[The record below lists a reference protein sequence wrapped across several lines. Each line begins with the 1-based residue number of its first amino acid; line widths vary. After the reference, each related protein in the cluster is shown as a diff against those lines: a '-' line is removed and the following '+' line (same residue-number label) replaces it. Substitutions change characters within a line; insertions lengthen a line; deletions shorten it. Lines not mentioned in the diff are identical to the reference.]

1 MVVRGRYIQ
10 VVLKIFVKL
19 ETHPAADLT
28 VHFRLKTVHFQIRS
42 ISDFITSD
50 KIELLS
56 EAHGVIDQL
65 RRSANENKVQSQR
78 NTVHTEPHR
87 KVTELREVREES
99 TELTFTDNGDR
110 YRD

>member
-1 MVVRGRYIQ
+1 M
-10 VVLKIFVKL
+10 
-19 ETHPAADLT
+19 T
-28 VHFRLKTVHFQIRS
+28 VHFRFKTVHFQIRS
-42 ISDFITSD
+42 ISDFIISD

>member
-1 MVVRGRYIQ
+1 MNFDRSFSRQDRPLSTQGRP
-10 VVLKIFVKL
+10 LW
-19 ETHPAADLT
+19 
-28 VHFRLKTVHFQIRS
+28 S
-42 ISDFITSD
+42 ISDFILSD

-78 NTVHTEPHR
+78 STVHTEPHR

-110 YRD
+110 DRD